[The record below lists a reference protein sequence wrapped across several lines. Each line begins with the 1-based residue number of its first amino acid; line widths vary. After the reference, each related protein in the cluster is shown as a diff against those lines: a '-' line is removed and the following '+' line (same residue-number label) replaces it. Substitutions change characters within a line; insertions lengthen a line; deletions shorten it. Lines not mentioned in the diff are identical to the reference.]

1 MSYFISDN
9 TNNKKH
15 YIFGKDGVK
24 NLSDDL
30 NLNFLGEV
38 PLSTSIRE
46 SSDVGHP
53 TALQENSK
61 NSKIFYN
68 LAKSIVNKVNYRN
81 KNIEPSQIVK
91 IKNMDGC

>member
-1 MSYFISDN
+1 
-9 TNNKKH
+9 
-15 YIFGKDGVK
+15 
-24 NLSDDL
+24 
-30 NLNFLGEV
+30 
-38 PLSTSIRE
+38 
-46 SSDVGHP
+46 VGHP